1 MIEFQQKLLG
11 DRERNRAFHEAL
23 SRVIVKGKTT
33 VADIGSG
40 TGFLSFLASKLGAK
54 TCYLYETSEAM
65 AELSQKLAHKNNVNN
80 CTVVGAHSTQIKSP
94 PKVDVVISETL
105 GNFALE
111 ENIIETL
118 ADARRFLKPGGVMM
132 PQELRQF
139 AAPVTSKR
147 FIKEIDVWSEIGF
160 GLQFDE
166 AREVALNNMYVW
178 RAEPRDLLPGAEKQ
192 WDEID
197 FRKKNS
203 SRRSGTVSWSV
214 PKATP
219 IYGFCVWWECVL
231 IPGISLSTSPYK
243 TPTHWDQIFLPLI
256 EPFSAA
262 AGDRLDLTIHS
273 DSRYEV
279 GIRVQWEAAVLTKG
293 KTTVRC
299 LMDTQRGMI

>member
-11 DRERNRAFHEAL
+11 DLSRNRAFHEAL

-54 TCYLYETSEAM
+54 ACQLYETSEDM
-65 AELSQKLAHKNNVNN
+65 ARLSEKLAQKNGIKN
-80 CTVVGAHSTQIKSP
+80 CTVVGTHSTQIKAP
-94 PKVDVVISETL
+94 PKVDLVISETL

-111 ENIIETL
+111 ENILETL
-118 ADARRFLKPGGVMM
+118 ADVRRFLKPGGVMM
-132 PQELRQF
+132 PQQLRQF

-147 FIKEIDVWSEIGF
+147 FMKEIDVWREVGF
-160 GLQFDE
+160 GLKFDE

-178 RAEPRDLLPGAEKQ
+178 RAKPTDLLPGAEKK

-197 FRKKNS
+197 FREKNS

-214 PKATP
+214 LKATP
-219 IYGFCVWWECVL
+219 IYGFCVWWECMLV
-231 IPGISLSTSPYK
+231 PGVVISTSPYK
-243 TPTHWDQIFLPLI
+243 EPTHWDQIFLPLLQ
-256 EPFSAA
+256 PFSAA
-262 AGDRLDLTIHS
+262 AGDRIDLTIHS

-279 GIRVQWEAAVLTKG
+279 GIRVQWETAVLTKG

-299 LMDTQRGMI
+299 LMDTQRGCM